1 MTPPGFPCTSHS
13 RELSV
18 ASGPQT
24 ISVPLH
30 LARGNAGCNTELL
43 LLLSTIWNDA
53 DEQSGIVNWHLRIR
67 ELALLTAIS
76 MKEDLSFQ
84 EPST

>member
-1 MTPPGFPCTSHS
+1 MTPPVH
-13 RELSV
+13 
-18 ASGPQT
+18 
-24 ISVPLH
+24 VPLQGAVRRIGATNDLRAIA